1 MECWGSPAAGRM
13 VSVRACKRL
22 VVHHDVNTL
31 SSTMQTC
38 CSQAVCVRWVPF
50 SCCCP
55 RTIFFSEL
63 GNPVVNQHRRGQS
76 LADLHWDMCS
86 GEHVY
91 ERFFCLTFSKRNKA
105 HEYGLYLGPM
115 FLREFGRL
123 ARFNL
128 RSWLWWSAGAVWYTA
143 FLEYSIPDRN
153 TSLWKLRPENWSALI
168 HVVKM
173 CTADQK
179 LFFEYCVYF
188 CFVLFFFKHF

>member
-1 MECWGSPAAGRM
+1 M

-22 VVHHDVNTL
+22 VVHHDANAL

-38 CSQAVCVRWVPF
+38 RSQAACVQGVPF

-55 RTIFFSEL
+55 GTVCCCCFSES
-63 GNPVVNQHRRGQS
+63 GNPVVNQHWRGQS
-76 LADLHWDMCS
+76 LADLHWEMCS

-105 HEYGLYLGPM
+105 HEYGLYLGPT
-115 FLREFGRL
+115 LLSEFGRL

-128 RSWLWWSAGAVWYTA
+128 RSWLWWSAGAVWYAA

-153 TSLWKLRPENWSALI
+153 ASLWKIRPENWSALI
-168 HVVKM
+168 HVVKNVHSWSEVALW
-173 CTADQK
+173 TP
-179 LFFEYCVYF
+179 CVYIYI
-188 CFVLFFFKHF
+188 FVLFFFKHF